1 MNKKKTYGI
10 VLLLA
15 LVMMMCTLTG
25 CGMLSAGKKP
35 YDATITNVTRL
46 RTDATYNKA
55 DSVIVID
62 LDVENK
68 SGDYLDPNTIAYQ
81 ASASLNGAALDYE
94 YLTDYCPVYVSS
106 NQIAPKEHGTVQ
118 LAFRLGTP
126 DAEGEVSLLLTHAGK
141 KKNIV
146 TLDTAINLDDVEYY
160 IIPANYG
167 LTIDRA
173 FTTDDGDGEKL
184 LVLDMT
190 FTNNS
195 DETASPYQAGID
207 LFQNGIQLSSGYLP
221 YNHPENDDTLSSNSH
236 TDIQSG
242 KSISYRQVYT
252 LQDDSEVEFLAKE
265 NTYTGYEAASILE
278 TKIAV
283 AEGAAASDDTIVA
296 EILTVA
302 SNFELEI
309 TDYMM
314 GVDDD
319 GVPFALFLVDFTNNS
334 DENAT
339 FAYDMS
345 VDIRQG
351 GLSLDRYY
359 IMGVSSYNSEEVL
372 PGSTGIAVLC
382 YELRSLEDNVDI
394 VIIDDTHYAD
404 PIILEES
411 YTINEL
417 LDATVE
423 LYGALEE
430 LDEEDLL

>member
-15 LVMMMCTLTG
+15 LVMMMCSLTG

-283 AEGAAASDDTIVA
+283 AEGAVASDDTIVA

-309 TDYMM
+309 TDYLM

-319 GVPFALFLVDFTNNS
+319 GIPFALFLVDFTNNS

-417 LDATVE
+417 VDATVE
-423 LYGALEE
+423 LYGALED

>member
-1 MNKKKTYGI
+1 MNKNKKCSLI
-10 VLLLA
+10 LSAVI
-15 LVMMMCTLTG
+15 VMMLCTLTG
-25 CGMLSAGKKP
+25 CGLIGTSKKP
-35 YDATITNVTRL
+35 YEATITNVTRL

-62 LDVENK
+62 LDVTNK
-68 SGDYLDPNTIAYQ
+68 SGDYLDPNVVGYQ
-81 ASASLNGAALDYE
+81 ASASLNGTALDYE

-106 NQIAPKEHGTVQ
+106 NQIAPKENGTVQ
-118 LAFRLGTP
+118 LAFKLGAP
-126 DAEGEVSLLLTHAGK
+126 DAEGEFSLLLTHPGK
-141 KKNIV
+141 KKKI
-146 TLDTAINLDDVEYY
+146 TILDTTINLDDVAYY
-160 IIPANYG
+160 VIPANYG

-195 DETASPYQAGID
+195 DEAASAYQADID

-236 TDIQSG
+236 TDIQPG

-252 LQDDSEVEFLAKE
+252 LQDDSEVEFTAKE
-265 NTYTGYEAASILE
+265 NNYTGYEAATLLE
-278 TKIAV
+278 TNIAV
-283 AEGAAASDDTIVA
+283 AEGSTASEDTIVA
-296 EILTVA
+296 EILTVESA
-302 SNFELEI
+302 FELEI
-309 TDYMM
+309 TDYLM
-314 GVDDD
+314 GMDDD
-319 GVPFALFLVDFTNNS
+319 GAAFALFLVDFTNNS

-339 FAYDMS
+339 FSYDMN

-359 IMGVSSYNSEEVL
+359 IMGVSGYNSEEIL
-372 PGSTGIAVLC
+372 PGSTGTAVLC
-382 YELRSLEDNVDI
+382 YELRSLEDDVDI
-394 VIIDDTHYAD
+394 VIVDNTHYAD

-417 LDATVE
+417 LEATIA
-423 LYGALEE
+423 LYGDIEA

>member
-1 MNKKKTYGI
+1 MNKSKKRSL
-10 VLLLA
+10 VLLA
-15 LVMMMCTLTG
+15 VMVMMLCTLTG
-25 CGMLSAGKKP
+25 CGLIGSAKKP
-35 YDATITNVTRL
+35 YEATIANVTRL

-81 ASASLNGAALDYE
+81 ASASLNGTALDYE

-118 LAFRLGTP
+118 LAFKLGTP

-146 TLDTAINLDDVEYY
+146 TLDTTINLDDVEYY

-173 FTTDDGDGEKL
+173 FTTDDGDGATL

-207 LFQNGIQLSSGYLP
+207 LYQNGIQLSSGYLP
-221 YNHPENDDTLSSNSH
+221 YNHPEKDDDLSSNSH

-252 LQDDSEVEFLAKE
+252 LLDDSEVEFLAKE

-278 TKIAV
+278 TRIAV
-283 AEGAAASDDTIVA
+283 AEGATASDDTIVA
-296 EILTVA
+296 EALTIESA
-302 SNFELEI
+302 FELEV
-309 TDYMM
+309 TDYTM
-314 GVDDD
+314 GMDDD
-319 GVPFALFLVDFTNNS
+319 GILFVVFLLDFTNNS

-339 FAYDMS
+339 FSYDMN

-359 IMGVSSYNSEEVL
+359 IMGVSSYNSEEIL
-372 PGSTGIAVLC
+372 PGSTGTAVLC
-382 YELRSLEDNVDI
+382 YELRSATDDVDI

-411 YTINEL
+411 YTIDEL
-417 LDATVE
+417 LDATIA
-423 LYGALEE
+423 LYGALED

>member
-25 CGMLSAGKKP
+25 CGMLTAGKKP
-35 YDATITNVTRL
+35 YEATITNVTRL

-68 SGDYLDPNTIAYQ
+68 SSDYLDPNTIAYL
-81 ASASLNGAALDYE
+81 ASASLNGTALDYE
-94 YLTDYCPVYVSS
+94 YLSDYCPVYVSS

-118 LAFRLGTP
+118 LAFKLGSP

-146 TLDTAINLDDVEYY
+146 TLDTTINLDDVEYY

-173 FTTDDGDGEKL
+173 FTTDDGDGAPL

-195 DETASPYQAGID
+195 DETASPYQADISI
-207 LFQNGIQLSSGYLP
+207 FQNGIELSSGYLP
-221 YNHPENDDTLSSNSH
+221 YNHPENDDTLDSNRH
-236 TDIQSG
+236 TDIQPG

-252 LQDDSEVEFLAKE
+252 LLDDSEVEFLAKE

-283 AEGAAASDDTIVA
+283 AEGAVASDDTIVA
-296 EILTVA
+296 EILTVESA
-302 SNFELEI
+302 FELEI
-309 TDYMM
+309 TDYLM

-339 FAYDMS
+339 FSYDVS

-359 IMGVSSYNSEEVL
+359 IMGVSNYNSEEIL
-372 PGSTGIAVLC
+372 PGTTGTAVLC

-417 LDATVE
+417 VDATVE
-423 LYGALEE
+423 LYGALEA

>member
-15 LVMMMCTLTG
+15 LVMMMCSLTG

-68 SGDYLDPNTIAYQ
+68 SSDYLDPNTIAYQ

-283 AEGAAASDDTIVA
+283 AEGAVASDDTIVA

-309 TDYMM
+309 TDYLM

-319 GVPFALFLVDFTNNS
+319 GIPFALFLVDFTNNS

-417 LDATVE
+417 VDATVE
-423 LYGALEE
+423 LYGALED